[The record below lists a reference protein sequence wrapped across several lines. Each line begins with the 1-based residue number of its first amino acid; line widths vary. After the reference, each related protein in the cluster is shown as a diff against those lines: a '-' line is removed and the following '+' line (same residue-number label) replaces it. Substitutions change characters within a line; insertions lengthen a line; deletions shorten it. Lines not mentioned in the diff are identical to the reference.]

1 MVELSRRKLAK
12 QSSEKELEEFVCLLM
27 SAKAMPPRSK
37 PSISSWMV
45 EDKVKRK
52 IQCLEAYALDMLES
66 DEQRKTA
73 GNVIFTCL
81 VVLTFFYF
89 VFLFLVIDCNCFL
102 STFCDM
108 IVNIQDLPQGAWI
121 IVNIHDLPQGAWI
134 PPTIVIMVY

>member
-27 SAKAMPPRSK
+27 SAKAMPPHSK

-89 VFLFLVIDCNCFL
+89 VFLF
-102 STFCDM
+102 
-108 IVNIQDLPQGAWI
+108 
-121 IVNIHDLPQGAWI
+121 
-134 PPTIVIMVY
+134 